1 MNNTTLKKIAESM
14 GCSISTVSRALK
26 HHPDISVKTREK
38 VLELATA
45 LDYEPN
51 AFAVHLRTKHSK
63 LIGLLVPAIS
73 NHFYESFIASV
84 EEESRKNGY
93 SLMILQSAN
102 DPDIESDNLR
112 LFRQNRVTGLFA
124 CITADTKE
132 LRHYNKMKE
141 LDIPVVFVDNVP
153 DEKGLNKVCLADERA
168 ASLAAEAITRAKKI
182 KILAFFGDPKLSI
195 TQRRKEAFERYI
207 HKFNKEASIE
217 MVFAKNSAEAE
228 TDMREAL
235 EKKKKPD
242 AVFCMSDELLIG
254 VMKSI
259 HQKQIMIPRELGVIA
274 ISNGFIPSLYYPAIT
289 YVETSG
295 HKLGKL
301 AFTQLMACLSGQPS
315 LQELFVES
323 ILVEGGSL

>member
-1 MNNTTLKKIAESM
+1 MQNTTLKKIAETM

-38 VLELATA
+38 VLELAA
-45 LDYEPN
+45 ILDYEPN

-73 NHFYESFIASV
+73 NHFYESFISSV

-124 CITADTKE
+124 CITADTTD

-141 LDIPVVFVDNVP
+141 LDIPVVFFDKVP
-153 DEKGLNKVCLADERA
+153 EEKGLNKVCLADERA
-168 ASLAAEAITRAKKI
+168 AFIAAEAITQAKKT
-182 KILAFFGDPKLSI
+182 KILALFGDPKLSI
-195 TQRRKEAFERYI
+195 TQKRRDAFERYI
-207 HKFNKEASIE
+207 HKNNKGASIDL
-217 MVFAKNSAEAE
+217 VFAKNSAEAE
-228 TDMREAL
+228 TDTYKAL
-235 EKKKKPD
+235 EKTKKPD
-242 AVFCMSDELLIG
+242 VVFCMSDELLLG
-254 VMKSI
+254 AMKAI
-259 HQKQIMIPRELGVIA
+259 RQKQINIPRELGIIT
-274 ISNGFIPSLYYPAIT
+274 ISNGFIPSLYYPEIT

-295 HKLGKL
+295 YKLGKL

-323 ILVEGGSL
+323 SLIEGGSL